1 MANDQKKPT
10 HISRIRVRYGE
21 TDRMGV
27 LHHSVYPLYL
37 EEARTDLMRRSEI
50 TYKQLEDSGIIF
62 PVRNINITFLYPAY
76 YDDIISVK
84 VTMEEIRGPRILFSY
99 DLTNE
104 EGKQVAT
111 ATTEL
116 IFTDGK
122 TFRPIRPPQRIVEM
136 LMNIKDQ

>member
-1 MANDQKKPT
+1 MNTSNHKPI
-10 HISRIRVRYGE
+10 HISHIRVRYGE

-50 TYKQLEDSGIIF
+50 TYKELEDSGIIF
-62 PVRNINITFLYPAY
+62 PVRNINITFFYPAF
-76 YDDIISVK
+76 YDEVIDIK
-84 VTMEEIRGPRILFSY
+84 VTLEEIRGPRIIFSY
-99 DLTNE
+99 ELTNQ

-116 IFTDGK
+116 AFTSGK
-122 TFRPIRPPQRIVEM
+122 TFRPIRPPQKIVKM
-136 LMNIKDQ
+136 LMNIK